1 MVAAVV
7 VALPDPLV
15 NTARNFVPFWPAS
28 TFGTV
33 KVVLVAP
40 ATFWNVAPPLVENCH
55 CTVGVGAPL
64 AAAVNTAVPPAFT
77 VTSAG
82 FCVITGPAVTVSV
95 AAVVVPLPTVLVNT
109 ARYWLP
115 FCDAEAVKLSVVDVA
130 PAMLV
135 NVAPPFVLTCHC
147 TVGVGFPLA
156 AAVNVAVCSAFTD
169 W

>member
-15 NTARNFVPFWPAS
+15 KTARNLVPFWPAN

-33 KVVLVAP
+33 KVVMIAP
-40 ATFWNVAPPLVENCH
+40 AILLNVAPPSVENCH
-55 CTVGVGAPL
+55 CTVGVGVPL

-77 VTSAG
+77 VTSTG
-82 FCVITGPAVTVSV
+82 FSVITGPAVTVSV
-95 AAVVVPLPTVLVNT
+95 AAVVVALPTLLVNT

-115 FCDAEAVKLSVVDVA
+115 LSVACAVKLSVVEVA

-135 NVAPPFVLTCHC
+135 NVAPPFVLSCHC
-147 TVGVGFPLA
+147 TVGVGLPLA
-156 AAVNVAVCSAFTD
+156 AATNEAIDPALTL
-169 W
+169 

>member
-15 NTARNFVPFWPAS
+15 KTARNFVPFWPAN

-40 ATFWNVAPPLVENCH
+40 ATLLNVAPPFVENCH

-77 VTSAG
+77 VTSTG
-82 FCVITGPAVTVSV
+82 FSVITRFSVITVSTV
-95 AAVVVPLPTVLVNT
+95 EPVMLPSFALIVLVPVAT
-109 ARYWLP
+109 PVARPPLVIVATEVV
-115 FCDAEAVKLSVVDVA
+115 AEAHV
-130 PAMLV
+130 
-135 NVAPPFVLTCHC
+135 T
-147 TVGVGFPLA
+147 
-156 AAVNVAVCSAFTD
+156 
-169 W
+169 